1 MNRLYVLSYNDCIDD
16 DIINYL
22 PSNVKLHLLKRNDKA
37 RRESLM
43 GYLLLTYAVSKYYGK
58 LTILDLDYSNNKPFI
73 INSNLKFNLSHSN
86 NTVALAIS
94 DEYNIGIDIERIR
107 PLDMRLA
114 RRIANDIEI
123 KNIDSGKDLI
133 SLWTKK
139 EAFVKLNGD
148 SIFSNIKELK
158 LDSKSYEQIEYK
170 DYIITVYFER

>member
-1 MNRLYVLSYNDCIDD
+1 MNSLYVLSYDNYIDD

-22 PSNVKLHLLKRNDKA
+22 PSNVKEHLLKRHDKA

-43 GYLLLTYAVSKYYGK
+43 GYLLLTYAISKYYGK
-58 LTILDLDYSNNKPFI
+58 LTVVDLDYSNNKPFI

-86 NTVALAIS
+86 NVVALALS

-114 RRIANDIEI
+114 RRIANDIELIDI
-123 KNIDSGKDLI
+123 KSGFDLI

-139 EAFVKLNGD
+139 EAFVKLNGG

-158 LDSKSYEQIEYK
+158 LDSASYEQIEYK